1 MLLLLLACRDAKPP
15 QPAQSPDS
23 EPQPPRCEVLPKP
36 GDPSALVRLTPVYE
50 GLELSSPTAAVW
62 IEGGQGDGRWVV
74 AERYGAI
81 WTFGDE
87 EPADPLL
94 IADLAPLLGDAKH
107 GLLGLARHPEQPLWF
122 LSFTQRL
129 GDSEAR
135 SLVIKVPE
143 RVDGRLDLDQAEQV
157 LSLPQPS
164 ESAVGG
170 RVAFDAQGRL
180 ILAFGEGGVDEALQ
194 RSPGS
199 WYGKFLRLDVEGA
212 EATPEVFASGF
223 RNPWGWWLDPVTEQL
238 WVADPGTELW
248 EEIDL
253 LVPGGDHGWP
263 IYEGPDCL
271 REDERCEEDFVEPVY
286 AYAHDEGPRAVIG
299 GPVYRGSALPEWDGA
314 LLFAD
319 YLDQGLYALTLQGDE
334 VQVSTLLSAGPRF
347 ATLTTGPGGELY
359 GFEFEPTGSAWRME
373 PLDGPAPGF
382 PSKLSETGC
391 FQDLATM
398 KPSPGVVPYSV
409 NAPLWADGAHQQR
422 YIVLPA
428 GAMAPGSSPPIALPA
443 GSTDDPAGDYA
454 SWELPIGTLVIDH
467 LALGSAAIGA
477 VGSVPVETRMMRRD
491 ANAWRFFTWV
501 WQKDGKDA
509 SFVPGAVSTEF
520 VVPKAGGGTVLQPW
534 AVPGGAQ
541 CKSCHSGGPGGTR
554 LLGMQTAQLNRDSDF
569 DGKTFNQ
576 LDVLRAAKWLPADFG
591 KPGGHAALPD
601 QHDLVAPAAAA
612 LDGEARAWLHVQ
624 CASCHAPGASANTD
638 FDLRASTP
646 LAKTKTC
653 NIAASVDFGVAAMK
667 LVTPGEPAAS
677 ALVKRVALPATDS
690 LFMPQVGVTTA
701 HAAGVA
707 LVEAWVSSL
716 KGCN

>member
-391 FQDLATM
+391 FGAGAEPADNLL
-398 KPSPGVVPYSV
+398 PYELIASF
-409 NAPLWADGAHQQR
+409 WSDGADKER
-422 YIVLPA
+422 FV
-428 GAMAPGSSPPIALPA
+428 ALPEGA
-443 GSTDDPAGDYA
+443 VLGLGEDGDL
-454 SWELPIGTLVIDH
+454 ELP
-467 LALGSAAIGA
+467 
-477 VGSVPVETRMMRRD
+477 VGSVLAKTFRIEDTLI
-491 ANAWRFFTWV
+491 
-501 WQKDGKDA
+501 
-509 SFVPGAVSTEF
+509 E
-520 VVPKAGGGTVLQPW
+520 
-534 AVPGGAQ
+534 
-541 CKSCHSGGPGGTR
+541 TR
-554 LLGMQTAQLNRDSDF
+554 LLMRHE
-569 DGKTFNQ
+569 DGEWTG
-576 LDVLRAAKWLPADFG
+576 AAWIWDEDGQEAWLAEEITDLE
-591 KPGGHAALPD
+591 LPD
-601 QHDLVAPAAAA
+601 QTWTVPARGDCLRCHTEAAGRSLGPELINLDATQEQRWTEQGWMSDLPEHSDLLNPYGAGD
-612 LDGEARAWLHVQ
+612 LEQRARSWLHVN
-624 CASCHAPGASANTD
+624 CSACHRPESGSELD
-638 FDLRASTP
+638 LDLRYGTP
-646 LAKTKTC
+646 LAETGLC
-653 NIAASVDFGVAAMK
+653 AELAPGQPEDSEVVDHITATDSERLPPLGSN
-667 LVTPGEPAAS
+667 LVDPNGS
-677 ALVKRVALPATDS
+677 ALVETWIREL
-690 LFMPQVGVTTA
+690 
-701 HAAGVA
+701 
-707 LVEAWVSSL
+707 SS
-716 KGCN
+716 CP